1 MPCRTL
7 LSLARLAISGILM
20 HTMLLI
26 ITQAILRVLL
36 VMVMVMVVTD
46 LAVLSKLEL
55 RQLIRICNLVQ
66 TNGEIAGHLRV
77 VESLVSRA
85 WRRHLHMAVMMQV
98 QITVRCSLHQ
108 ASRRWVISFHCA
120 KKDSTVINTPSKRS
134 CGH

>member
-36 VMVMVMVVTD
+36 VMVKVMVVTD

-55 RQLIRICNLVQ
+55 RQLI
-66 TNGEIAGHLRV
+66 
-77 VESLVSRA
+77 
-85 WRRHLHMAVMMQV
+85 
-98 QITVRCSLHQ
+98 
-108 ASRRWVISFHCA
+108 
-120 KKDSTVINTPSKRS
+120 
-134 CGH
+134 

>member
-85 WRRHLHMAVMMQV
+85 
-98 QITVRCSLHQ
+98 
-108 ASRRWVISFHCA
+108 
-120 KKDSTVINTPSKRS
+120 
-134 CGH
+134 

>member
-1 MPCRTL
+1 
-7 LSLARLAISGILM
+7 M

-85 WRRHLHMAVMMQV
+85 
-98 QITVRCSLHQ
+98 
-108 ASRRWVISFHCA
+108 
-120 KKDSTVINTPSKRS
+120 
-134 CGH
+134 